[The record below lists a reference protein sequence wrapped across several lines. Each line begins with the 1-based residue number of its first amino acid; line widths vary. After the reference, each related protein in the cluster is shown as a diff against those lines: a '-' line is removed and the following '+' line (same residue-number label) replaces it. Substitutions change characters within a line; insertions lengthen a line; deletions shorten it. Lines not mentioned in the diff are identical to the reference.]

1 MSRTI
6 GIDLGTTNSCVAVM
20 EGGEPVIIPNAEGGR
35 TTPSVVAFSKAGER
49 MVGQIAKRQA
59 VTNHD
64 RTISSIKRQMGTN
77 YNTVKDDPSAK
88 YSPYFHAVFSGVV
101 CPTLNI
107 DLKRDFLSSAGFS
120 YDYFIRE
127 TYDRLSGEQLSS
139 AMRRTPGMRVFFAN
153 GWYDLCTQIGMV
165 YYLANHAWLPKD
177 RTFIKGYPSGHM
189 LYIGDENIKALNGD
203 IKTFVTGGDPTKQ

>member
-1 MSRTI
+1 MMALYRGNSLSREEYESVRKRLSYYT
-6 GIDLGTTNSCVAVM
+6 GISEEYLDEHLLRWDEEGAV
-20 EGGEPVIIPNAEGGR
+20 
-35 TTPSVVAFSKAGER
+35 K
-49 MVGQIAKRQA
+49 QIARGKGVDFSRYDA
-59 VTNHD
+59 RMTLPHF
-64 RTISSIKRQMGTN
+64 TTQMGTN
-77 YNTVKDDPSAK
+77 YNTVKDEPSAK
-88 YSPYFHAVFSGVV
+88 YRPYFQAVFSGVV

-107 DLKRDFLSSAGFS
+107 ALKRDFLSRAGFS

>member
-1 MSRTI
+1 
-6 GIDLGTTNSCVAVM
+6 
-20 EGGEPVIIPNAEGGR
+20 
-35 TTPSVVAFSKAGER
+35 
-49 MVGQIAKRQA
+49 
-59 VTNHD
+59 
-64 RTISSIKRQMGTN
+64 
-77 YNTVKDDPSAK
+77 VKDDPSAK